1 MNKIFEQL
9 SGYMHDSL
17 KKALP
22 DVNASDLEKDGE
34 VFYMNGKN
42 GTEFDWYVN
51 DHLPNF
57 FIFYNDKENL
67 GAVKATL
74 YTDGGLELY
83 VYGEKGHAEPVFFG
97 EKIEATSDEI
107 LELAVVLVSE
117 ADNKKIWNDDICKI
131 NTDIKP
137 QKFDIDIF
145 ISHKDDF
152 ASSVEFRKLLPK
164 TAIVSKK
171 VREGGYKICYGRRDE
186 PTRETDSGWFFSV
199 GDESNEYINDAKNLE
214 LWLINSVLMFDSS
227 LKNFITSPYGTGLI
241 RVDSDN
247 FEIDH
252 FDKPIFIEKQNKN
265 N

>member
-9 SGYMHDSL
+9 SAYMQDSI

-22 DVNASDLEKDGE
+22 DVKFSDLEKDGA

-51 DHLPNF
+51 DHFPNF

-67 GAVKATL
+67 GAVKAIL
-74 YTDGGLELY
+74 YTDGALELY
-83 VYGEKGHAEPVFFG
+83 VYGDKGHAEPLGF
-97 EKIEATSDEI
+97 EEQIEATPEEI
-107 LELAVVLVSE
+107 RELAVVLVHE
-117 ADNKKIWNDDICKI
+117 ADEKKIWNDDICKI

-137 QKFDIDIF
+137 EKENVDKF
-145 ISHKDDF
+145 ISNKKDY
-152 ASSVEFRKLLPK
+152 ASSIEFRELLPK

-171 VREGGYKICYGRRDE
+171 VREEGFKICYGKRDE

-199 GDESNEYINDAKNLE
+199 GDEGNDYINDVKNLE
-214 LWLINSVLMFDSS
+214 IWVINSVLMFDSA
-227 LKNFITSPYGTGLI
+227 LAKFITSPIGTGII

-252 FDKPIFIEKQNKN
+252 YDKPIFIEKQSKN
-265 N
+265 